1 MTIASSTA
9 SRQAEVLHGAPAG
22 KPRRHRSQMGSRA
35 AYVYVAPFFIIFAA
49 MGLYPFVYTAWVS
62 LHKVSL
68 AKPNVMG
75 WVGFANYS
83 HLWSNHFFLNA
94 LKNTFTIGVI
104 STVPQLLIAL
114 GVAHMLNYT
123 MRWRT
128 FFRVALIL
136 PYATSVAAATL
147 VFNQIYSRQTGLAN
161 WIVGLFGVHHVDW
174 LNNKWA
180 AQIAISS
187 IVTWRWVGYNALIYL
202 AGMQAIPG
210 DLYESAVIDGA
221 SRWQQFRYVTLPGLR
236 PTILFTVV
244 ISTIGATQLFAEPL
258 LYNNGQPNGG
268 GLNQFQT
275 LGLLMYQQG
284 WANRN
289 LGLAATTAWTIFLLI
304 VVLVVINVFLMRRVT
319 RESKG

>member
-1 MTIASSTA
+1 MTVASSTA
-9 SRQAEVLHGAPAG
+9 SRQAEVLRGASG
-22 KPRRHRSQMGSRA
+22 GRRRRRRAQMGSRA
-35 AYVYVAPFFIIFAA
+35 AYLYVAPFFVIFAA
-49 MGLYPFVYTAWVS
+49 LGLYPFIYTAWVS

-68 AKPNVMG
+68 ARPDVLD

-94 LKNTFTIGVI
+94 LKNTFTIGLI

-147 VFNQIYSRQTGLAN
+147 VFNQIYSHDYGLAN
-161 WIVGLFGVHHVDW
+161 WVVGLFGVDNVDW
-174 LNNKWA
+174 LNSKWP
-180 AQIAISS
+180 AQIAIST

-258 LYNNGQPNGG
+258 LYGNGQPTGG

-284 WANRN
+284 WSNRN

-304 VVLVVINVFLMRRVT
+304 VVLVLVNVFLTRRFT
-319 RESKG
+319 RDSKD

>member
-1 MTIASSTA
+1 
-9 SRQAEVLHGAPAG
+9 
-22 KPRRHRSQMGSRA
+22 MGSKA
-35 AYVYVAPFFIIFAA
+35 AYLYVAPFFIVFAA
-49 MGLYPFVYTAWVS
+49 IGLYPFLYTAWVS

-68 AKPNVMG
+68 AHPNDMT
-75 WVGFANYS
+75 WIGFANYT

-94 LKNTFTIGVI
+94 LGNTFTIGII
-104 STVPQLLIAL
+104 STVPQLMIAI
-114 GVAHMLNYT
+114 GVAHMLNYA
-123 MRWRT
+123 MRMRT

-147 VFNQIYSRQTGLAN
+147 VFNQIYSKNFGLAN
-161 WIVGLFGVHHVDW
+161 WFVSLFGFDKVDW

-180 AQIAISS
+180 AQIAIST

-221 SRWQQFRYVTLPGLR
+221 TRWQQFRHVTLPGLR

-244 ISTIGATQLFAEPL
+244 LSTIGATQLFAEPL
-258 LYNNGQPNGG
+258 LFGNGQPTGG
-268 GLNQFQT
+268 GLSQFQT

-284 WANRN
+284 WTNRN
-289 LGLAATTAWTIFLLI
+289 LGLASTTAWTIFLLV
-304 VVLVVINVFLMRRVT
+304 VVLVLFNVFLTRRVT
-319 RESKG
+319 HESKG

>member
-1 MTIASSTA
+1 M
-9 SRQAEVLHGAPAG
+9 
-22 KPRRHRSQMGSRA
+22 
-35 AYVYVAPFFIIFAA
+35 
-49 MGLYPFVYTAWVS
+49 
-62 LHKVSL
+62 
-68 AKPNVMG
+68 
-75 WVGFANYS
+75 
-83 HLWSNHFFLNA
+83 NA
-94 LKNTFTIGVI
+94 LKNTFTIGII

-161 WIVGLFGVHHVDW
+161 WVVGLFGVHNIDW

-187 IVTWRWVGYNALIYL
+187 IVTWRWVGYNAPIDL

-210 DLYESAVIDGA
+210 DLYESAVIDARLPLAAVPIRHA
-221 SRWQQFRYVTLPGLR
+221 SGDR
-236 PTILFTVV
+236 PTILFTVI

-258 LYNNGQPNGG
+258 LYNNGTPNGG

-304 VVLVVINVFLMRRVT
+304 VVLVLVNVFSHAAHHARFEGLSRAWQR
-319 RESKG
+319 

>member
-1 MTIASSTA
+1 MAASTTA
-9 SRQAEVLHGAPAG
+9 PRHAEVLGEAG
-22 KPRRHRSQMGSRA
+22 SRPRRHRRGQMGSKA

-49 MGLYPFVYTAWVS
+49 LGLYPFLYTAWVS

-68 AKPNVMG
+68 AHPNVMS
-75 WVGFANYS
+75 WVGLANYT
-83 HLWSNHFFLNA
+83 HLWTNHYFLNA
-94 LKNTFTIGVI
+94 LKNTFTIGII
-104 STVPQLLIAL
+104 STVPQLLMAL

-147 VFNQIYSRQTGLAN
+147 VFVQVYNHNFGLAN
-161 WIVGLFGVHHVDW
+161 WVAQSLGFHKVDW
-174 LNNKWA
+174 LNQKWP
-180 AQIAISS
+180 AQIAIST

-202 AGMQAIPG
+202 AGMQAIPS

-221 SRWQQFRYVTLPGLR
+221 TRWQQFRHVTLPGIR

-258 LYNNGQPNGG
+258 LYNNGTPSGG
-268 GLNQFQT
+268 GTNQFQT

-284 WANRN
+284 WTNRN
-289 LGLAATTAWTIFLLI
+289 LGLASTTAWTIFLLI
-304 VVLVVINVFLMRRVT
+304 VVLVLVNVFLMRRIT
-319 RESKG
+319 HESKG

>member
-1 MTIASSTA
+1 MTVSTTTT
-9 SRQAEVLHGAPAG
+9 QQPQVVGAARG
-22 KPRRHRSQMGSRA
+22 AQRRRRRAQMGSKA
-35 AYVYVAPFFIIFAA
+35 AYLYVAPFFVIFAA
-49 MGLYPFVYTAWVS
+49 MGLYPFLYTAWVS

-68 AKPNVMG
+68 SKPNVMS

-94 LKNTFTIGVI
+94 LKNTFTIGII

-114 GVAHMLNYT
+114 GIAHMLNYT

-147 VFNQIYSRQTGLAN
+147 IFSQMYSRDFGLAN
-161 WIVGLFGVHHVDW
+161 WLVGLFGVHKIDW

-180 AQIAISS
+180 AQIAIST

-244 ISTIGATQLFAEPL
+244 VSTIGATQLFAEPL
-258 LYNNGQPNGG
+258 LYGSGQPNGG

-289 LGLAATTAWTIFLLI
+289 LGLASTTAWTIFLLI
-304 VVLVVINVFLMRRVT
+304 VVLVLINVFIMRRIT

>member
-1 MTIASSTA
+1 MAASTT
-9 SRQAEVLHGAPAG
+9 V
-22 KPRRHRSQMGSRA
+22 PRRDTVLGGVPGRSRRRRRPMGSMA
-35 AYVYVAPFFIIFAA
+35 AYLYVAPFFAIFAA
-49 MGLYPFVYTAWVS
+49 IGLYPFLYTAWVS

-68 AKPNVMG
+68 AHPNVMT
-75 WVGFANYS
+75 WVGVTNYT
-83 HLWSNHFFLNA
+83 HLWSNHYFLNA
-94 LKNTFTIGVI
+94 LANTFTIGI
-104 STVPQLLIAL
+104 IATVPQLLLAL
-114 GVAHMLNYT
+114 AIAHMLNYT

-147 VFNQIYSRQTGLAN
+147 VFNQIYSKNFGLAN
-161 WIVGLFGVHHVDW
+161 WIVQLFGGDKIDW

-180 AQIAISS
+180 AQVAIAT

-202 AGMQAIPG
+202 AGMQAIPV

-221 SRWQQFRYVTLPGLR
+221 SRWQQFRYVTVPGLR

-258 LYNNGQPNGG
+258 LFANGKPTGG

-284 WANRN
+284 WANRD
-289 LGLAATTAWTIFLLI
+289 LGLASTTAWTIFLLI
-304 VVLVVINVFLMRRVT
+304 VVLVLVNFFVVRHAT
-319 RESKG
+319 HESKG

>member
-1 MTIASSTA
+1 
-9 SRQAEVLHGAPAG
+9 
-22 KPRRHRSQMGSRA
+22 MGSRA
-35 AYVYVAPFFIIFAA
+35 AYIYVAPFFVIFAA
-49 MGLYPFVYTAWVS
+49 MGLYPFIYTAWVS

-68 AKPNVMG
+68 AKPNAMT

-161 WIVGLFGVHHVDW
+161 WIVGLFGVHNVDW
-174 LNNKWA
+174 LNDKWPS
-180 AQIAISS
+180 QIAIST

-202 AGMQAIPG
+202 AGMQAIAG

-236 PTILFTVV
+236 PTILFTVI

-258 LYNNGQPNGG
+258 LYNNGHPTGG
-268 GLNQFQT
+268 SLNQFQT
-275 LGLLMYQQG
+275 LGVLMYQQG

-304 VVLVVINVFLMRRVT
+304 VVLVVVNVFLMRRVT
-319 RESKG
+319 RDSKG